1 MRGSIYFIMTLIIGI
16 TVTACSKNSTP
27 TSANNQIANIQMSDL
42 EGEWQ
47 ANYASGVT
55 DKLVFRSNGTFRQVF
70 EDVQKG
76 YVFDSSW
83 NDWTIEQSSKGF
95 ARLRLQ
101 GGRYYLEGI
110 TLAETNGRKNPI
122 NPCLD
127 GDCSW
132 GFEPRIFY
140 DPFSDEV
147 VHMVDELLL
156 LPFSDSKGKII
167 LHHIWT
173 SSDRGFALIGG
184 EKEIFNKL
192 QTDLP

>member
-1 MRGSIYFIMTLIIGI
+1 VYTVMRARICLIMTLTVVI
-16 TVTACSKNSTP
+16 TVTACAADFTP
-27 TSANNQIANIQMSDL
+27 ASANTQMNDL
-42 EGEWQ
+42 EGDWQ
-47 ANYASGVT
+47 ANYTSGVT
-55 DKLVFRSNGTFRQVF
+55 DKLTLRSNGTFKQVF
-70 EDVQKG
+70 EDFQKD
-76 YVFDSSW
+76 YVFDSGWS
-83 NDWTIEQSSKGF
+83 NWTVEQSSKGLV
-95 ARLRLQ
+95 RLRLQ

-110 TLAETNGRKNPI
+110 TLAETNGRKNPN

-127 GDCSW
+127 GDCTW

-156 LPFSDSKGKII
+156 LSLIDSTGKLI

-184 EKEIFNKL
+184 DKEIFYEQHTKL
-192 QTDLP
+192 P